1 LGRVSARLLFK
12 PKVQIFYELNPL
24 QPEAKNPPVAQ
35 PLSDMRNKFM
45 PLQNLVEYF
54 NDRFGQEH
62 RSSFRPFILEEETI
76 SALFGQIKIGSVFS
90 PIRLTLKPAE
100 IIGHAAKLRVSTHE
114 VQYLYSDEIENLLS
128 NHPHQANDFE
138 SIINFDRLSRTVHML
153 NYLPI
158 THLQNSLFVEVD
170 PRHILGV
177 KQDHGAYFE
186 EVIAQCGLETK
197 NVVIIMAVNSQYAR
211 HFQELVTG
219 LDNYRHR
226 GYQIALK
233 FDYVAQE
240 SQSFDL
246 ITKLSPNYVSL
257 SARQLEQVR
266 DNNIFEKL
274 SSLREQVTLTG
285 GQSILQQIDQKKSD
299 LLARSTGFDLV
310 QGSYYERYSTPILR
324 AQLSGIEVSA
334 SG

>member
-1 LGRVSARLLFK
+1 
-12 PKVQIFYELNPL
+12 
-24 QPEAKNPPVAQ
+24 
-35 PLSDMRNKFM
+35 M

-62 RSSFRPFILEEETI
+62 RSSFRPFILEEGSI
-76 SALFGQIKIGSVFS
+76 SALFGQIKIDSVFS
-90 PIRLTLKPAE
+90 PIRQALKPAD
-100 IIGHAAKLRVSTHE
+100 IVGHTAKLRVSTYE

-128 NHPHQANDFE
+128 NQPRQAHDFE

-158 THLQNSLFVEVD
+158 THLQSALFVEVD

-177 KQDHGAYFE
+177 KKDHGAYFE
-186 EVIAQCGLETK
+186 EVIAQCGLETQ
-197 NVVIIMAVNSQYAR
+197 NVVIILAVNSQYAK

-219 LDNYRHR
+219 LDNYRNR

-246 ITKLSPNYVSL
+246 IAKLSPNYISL
-257 SARQLEQVR
+257 SARQINHVR
-266 DNNIFEKL
+266 DNALPEKL
-274 SSLREQVTLTG
+274 RDLRELVASTG
-285 GQSILQQIDQKKSD
+285 GKSILQQIDQKESD
-299 LLARSTGFDLV
+299 LLARNAGFELV
-310 QGSYYERYSTPILR
+310 QGSYYERYSTPSLLR
-324 AQLSGIEVSA
+324 ELTGVGLSA

>member
-1 LGRVSARLLFK
+1 
-12 PKVQIFYELNPL
+12 
-24 QPEAKNPPVAQ
+24 
-35 PLSDMRNKFM
+35 M

-62 RSSFRPFILEEETI
+62 RSSFRPFILEEGTI

-90 PIRLTLKPAE
+90 PIRLAQHPAE
-100 IIGHAAKLRVSTHE
+100 IVGHAAKLKVSTHE

-128 NHPHQANDFE
+128 NQPHHANDFE

-186 EVIAQCGLETK
+186 EVIGQCGLETK

-211 HFQELVTG
+211 HFQELANG

-240 SQSFDL
+240 NQSFDL
-246 ITKLSPNYVSL
+246 IAKLSPNYTSL
-257 SARQLEQVR
+257 SARHLDQVP
-266 DNNIFEKL
+266 DNTLPEKL
-274 SSLREQVTLTG
+274 RDLRERVKSTG
-285 GQSILQQIDQKKSD
+285 GQTILQQVDQKKSD
-299 LLARSTGFDLV
+299 LLAQNTGFDLV
-310 QGSYYERYSTPILR
+310 QGSYYERYSAPVLR
-324 AQLSGIEVSA
+324 AQLCGIEVSA

>member
-1 LGRVSARLLFK
+1 
-12 PKVQIFYELNPL
+12 
-24 QPEAKNPPVAQ
+24 
-35 PLSDMRNKFM
+35 M

-54 NDRFGQEH
+54 NNRFGQEH
-62 RSSFRPFILEEETI
+62 RSSFRPFILEEGTI

-90 PIRLTLKPAE
+90 PIRLALKPAE
-100 IIGHAAKLRVSTHE
+100 IIGHAAKLKVSTHE

-128 NHPHQANDFE
+128 NHQHQANDFE

-158 THLQNSLFVEVD
+158 THLQSALFVEVD

-186 EVIAQCGLETK
+186 EVIAQCGLETN

-246 ITKLSPNYVSL
+246 IAKLSPNYVSL
-257 SARQLEQVR
+257 SARHLDQVR
-266 DNNIFEKL
+266 DNTLLEKL
-274 SSLREQVTLTG
+274 RDLRELVTSAG
-285 GQSILQQIDQKKSD
+285 GQSILQQIDHKKSD
-299 LLARSTGFDLV
+299 LLARNTGFDLV
-310 QGSYYERYSTPILR
+310 QGNYYERYSAPVFSPK
-324 AQLSGIEVSA
+324 LSGIEASA

>member
-1 LGRVSARLLFK
+1 
-12 PKVQIFYELNPL
+12 
-24 QPEAKNPPVAQ
+24 
-35 PLSDMRNKFM
+35 M

-62 RSSFRPFILEEETI
+62 RSSFRPFLLEEGTI

-90 PIRLTLKPAE
+90 PIRQALKPAE
-100 IIGHAAKLRVSTHE
+100 SVGHAAKLKVSTHD

-128 NHPHQANDFE
+128 NHPHQAGDFE

-158 THLQNSLFVEVD
+158 THLQGALFLEVD

-177 KQDHGAYFE
+177 KKDHGAYFE
-186 EVIAQCGLETK
+186 EVIGQCGLETK
-197 NVVIIMAVNSQYAR
+197 NVVIIMAVNSHYAR
-211 HFQELVTG
+211 HYQELVTG

-257 SARQLEQVR
+257 SARHLDQVR
-266 DNNIFEKL
+266 DNALFEKL
-274 SSLREQVTLTG
+274 RDLRVLVASAG
-285 GQSILQQIDQKKSD
+285 GRTILQQIDQKKSES
-299 LLARSTGFDLV
+299 LARNTGFDLV
-310 QGSYYERYSTPILR
+310 QGSYYERPSAPVFLPEF
-324 AQLSGIEVSA
+324 SDVEVRSA
-334 SG
+334 NG

>member
-1 LGRVSARLLFK
+1 
-12 PKVQIFYELNPL
+12 
-24 QPEAKNPPVAQ
+24 
-35 PLSDMRNKFM
+35 M

-62 RSSFRPFILEEETI
+62 RSSFRPFILEEGTI

-90 PIRLTLKPAE
+90 PIRLALNPAE
-100 IIGHAAKLRVSTHE
+100 IIGHAAKLKVSTHE

-128 NHPHQANDFE
+128 NQPHQANDFE

-158 THLQNSLFVEVD
+158 THLQSSLFVEVD

-197 NVVIIMAVNSQYAR
+197 NVVITMAANSQYAR

-240 SQSFDL
+240 PQSFEL
-246 ITKLSPNYVSL
+246 IAKLSPNYVSL
-257 SARQLEQVR
+257 SARHLDQVR
-266 DNNIFEKL
+266 DNTLLEKL
-274 SSLREQVTLTG
+274 RDLRGLVTAVG
-285 GQSILQQIDQKKSD
+285 GRTILQQIDQKKSD
-299 LLARSTGFDLV
+299 LLARHTGFDLV
-310 QGSYYERYSTPILR
+310 QGSYYERYSEPVFTPK
-324 AQLSGIEVSA
+324 LSGIEVSA